1 MTEELYVTRRHLL
14 QTSSALGALAT
25 MAPLCSALARDEG
38 EEIYK
43 WALADVTPSTVPG
56 PFYPLVNKPIDPDT
70 DLTRSKGAD
79 ERAKGQLL
87 YLMGQVLNIKGKPVK
102 GVEVEIWQA
111 NAAGRYSHP
120 SDGNPAPLDPN
131 FKGYGVA
138 ITDAEGRYR
147 FKTISPGAYPVV
159 PGWDRAPHIHI
170 DLTGRRDRQTTQMW
184 FPDHPLNAQDRLF
197 INYPT
202 AARKML
208 TCKIET
214 PTENME
220 ADAKIALFNVIL
232 PNG

>member
-1 MTEELYVTRRHLL
+1 MTEEFCVTRRRLL
-14 QTSSALGALAT
+14 ETSGAFAVLASMVPLCPALA
-25 MAPLCSALARDEG
+25 SDEG

-43 WALADVTPSTVPG
+43 WALAGVTPSTVPG
-56 PFYPLVNKPIDPDT
+56 PFYPLVNKPIDPDA
-70 DLTRSKGAD
+70 DLTQSKGAD

-102 GVEVEIWQA
+102 GVEMEIWQA

-120 SDGNPAPLDPN
+120 SDGNLAPLDPC

-138 ITDAEGRYR
+138 VTDAEGRYR
-147 FKTISPGAYPVV
+147 FKSIMPGAYPVV

-170 DLTGRRDRQTTQMW
+170 DLTGRTDRQTTQMW

-197 INYPT
+197 INYPL

-208 TCKIET
+208 TCKIEA

-220 ADAKIALFNVIL
+220 PDAKIALFNVIL